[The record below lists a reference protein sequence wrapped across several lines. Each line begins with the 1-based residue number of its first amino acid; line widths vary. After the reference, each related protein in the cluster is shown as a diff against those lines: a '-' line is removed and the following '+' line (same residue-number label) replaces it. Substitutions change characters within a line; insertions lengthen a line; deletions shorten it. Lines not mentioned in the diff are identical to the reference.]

1 MMMAQRRAQPLH
13 TVEVDAAWLAE
24 WIAYGFKEL
33 EVFLAHHAAFDQ
45 WCLAHHRE
53 AN

>member
-1 MMMAQRRAQPLH
+1 MAQRRAQPPS
-13 TVEVDAAWLAE
+13 TVEISEEWLAE

-33 EVFLAHHAAFDQ
+33 EAFLAHHAQ
-45 WCLAHHRE
+45 YESWCIAHHRT